1 MQNQHTSNSMDYH
14 EAHRTV
20 ATAVLPVL
28 LQRKIVG
35 SRIAALLC
43 CSACVSTS
51 YTMQSHHIG
60 NLHKPSQLRCSTC
73 CRSLAWFAWVT
84 TSTNMGIGPY
94 SKKSGGLHPQ
104 LIKKMPIQCPQR
116 RLFTP
121 QMPGCIYACERGM
134 MHLNN
139 TIVQKSTSDI
149 YVHI

>member
-1 MQNQHTSNSMDYH
+1 MLQVFGFLDVIKSY
-14 EAHRTV
+14 V
-20 ATAVLPVL
+20 ATLFHM
-28 LQRKIVG
+28 LQ
-35 SRIAALLC
+35 
-43 CSACVSTS
+43 VS
-51 YTMQSHHIG
+51 G
-60 NLHKPSQLRCSTC
+60 VV
-73 CRSLAWFAWVT
+73 AWVT

-121 QMPGCIYACERGM
+121 QMPGCIYACERVM

-149 YVHI
+149 YVHV